1 MKKISTLLTSLFA
14 ITLLLAQTSEDNGAS
29 AENDN
34 LHLSAGIKTN
44 HLWRGL
50 IITDKPI
57 VSGQLWYDLN
67 KSKTL
72 QLGIWGAS
80 AISNDSDDTHYKEI
94 NYYIQ
99 YADKGFSIGIWDLF
113 NSRNIN
119 ELIAS
124 DDIFN
129 YSKDKTT
136 HIIDLRT
143 SYQFPEKFP
152 LRVEADVMLYG
163 GATAG
168 EVKLNEKS
176 EYDSNKYSTYIEIS
190 YPLISKGS
198 VKLNGFLGGGFAFNP
213 GKRSLGQ
220 GTFLYGNGKNDFD
233 IVNIGFSASKNIKVF
248 SAHIPLSF
256 TTMWNP
262 SNKYARIQFATTLF

>member
-1 MKKISTLLTSLFA
+1 
-14 ITLLLAQTSEDNGAS
+14 
-29 AENDN
+29 
-34 LHLSAGIKTN
+34 
-44 HLWRGL
+44 
-50 IITDKPI
+50 
-57 VSGQLWYDLN
+57 
-67 KSKTL
+67 
-72 QLGIWGAS
+72 
-80 AISNDSDDTHYKEI
+80 
-94 NYYIQ
+94 
-99 YADKGFSIGIWDLF
+99 
-113 NSRNIN
+113 
-119 ELIAS
+119 
-124 DDIFN
+124 
-129 YSKDKTT
+129 
-136 HIIDLRT
+136 
-143 SYQFPEKFP
+143 
-152 LRVEADVMLYG
+152 MLYG
-163 GATAG
+163 GANAG

-262 SNKYARIQFATTLF
+262 SNKYARIQFATTLFWQIFFFKKLIPKKLSEIPNSFYLLLTIVYFH